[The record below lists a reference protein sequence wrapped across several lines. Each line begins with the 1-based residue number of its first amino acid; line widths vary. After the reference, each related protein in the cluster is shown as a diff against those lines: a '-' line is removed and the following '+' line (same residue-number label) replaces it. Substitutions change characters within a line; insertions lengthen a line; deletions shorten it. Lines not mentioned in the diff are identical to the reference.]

1 MRNFL
6 ANLLIILGIGFL
18 LASAFLVWQRYNPRR
33 SAFDGINEIEFSGNK
48 DGQNAHP
55 IALSISDLEIYLP
68 VVPANNTGGKWET
81 TTKGVSYLTS
91 SANPGETGNSIFYG
105 HNWNNLLGNLTRA
118 VPGQVIEI
126 IYSDGGTKRFVVTH
140 TQEVTSSQTQ
150 ILNNSEDK
158 RMTLYTCSG
167 FLDTKRFVVTAEII

>member
-1 MRNFL
+1 MRNLL

-18 LASAFLVWQRYNPRR
+18 LTSAFLTWQRYNPRR
-33 SAFDGINEIEFSGNK
+33 LAFDGISEIEFSNLENGL
-48 DGQNAHP
+48 GGEP
-55 IALSISDLEIYLP
+55 IVLAISDLEIYLP
-68 VVPANNTGGKWET
+68 VVPANSTRGKWET
-81 TTKGVSYLTS
+81 TTKGVSYLTNS
-91 SANPGETGNSIFYG
+91 VRPGEIGNSIFYG
-105 HNWNNLLGNLTRA
+105 HNWNNLLGNLTLA

-126 IYSDGGTKRFVVTH
+126 IFSDGSQKRFVVTH